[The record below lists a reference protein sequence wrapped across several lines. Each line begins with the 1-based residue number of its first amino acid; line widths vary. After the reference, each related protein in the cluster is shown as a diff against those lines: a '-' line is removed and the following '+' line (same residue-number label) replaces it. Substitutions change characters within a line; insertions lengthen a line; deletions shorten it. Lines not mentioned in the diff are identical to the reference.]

1 MAVATTVFSVVVAL
15 LSMFSPSFAAEND
28 SAAMF
33 PRIASVLQHPRCLN
47 CHTMTDF
54 PRQGDDRHPHLFGV
68 SRGPDDRGLPMGR
81 CTSCHGSAN
90 NDATGVPGRADW
102 HLAPLSMA
110 WEELSPSRLCRVLLD
125 RKGNGNR
132 SPLEI
137 AHHIANDQQFVP
149 WAWTPGR
156 NLVGVERDT
165 PPIPYDE
172 FAHLVAQWV
181 ATGAACPE

>member
-1 MAVATTVFSVVVAL
+1 
-15 LSMFSPSFAAEND
+15 MFSPPFAAEND

-81 CTSCHGSAN
+81 CTSCHCSAN
-90 NDATGVPGRADW
+90 NDATGVPGRG
-102 HLAPLSMA
+102 HLAPLNMA
-110 WEELSPSRLCRVLLD
+110 WEELSPGQLCQVLLD
-125 RKGNGNR
+125 RKGNR

-156 NLVGVERDT
+156 HAVEAERGT
-165 PPIPYDE
+165 PPIPY
-172 FAHLVAQWV
+172 FASSSGPAVTRVRRFVDSPA
-181 ATGAACPE
+181 APDGASGVSPH